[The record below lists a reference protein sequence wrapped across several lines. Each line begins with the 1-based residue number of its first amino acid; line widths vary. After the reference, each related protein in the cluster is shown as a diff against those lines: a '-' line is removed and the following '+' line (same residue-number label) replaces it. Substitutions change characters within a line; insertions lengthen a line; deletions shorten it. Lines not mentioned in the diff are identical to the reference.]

1 MSKPITTEVL
11 TERLQEHPA
20 VKAWNQLQA
29 HPLEPDNIEIVKHKK
44 KSAVYRLNGIGP
56 HGEAVIA
63 KRCREATANV
73 ERLIYEEL
81 LPRVP
86 VSALRCYGFLKE
98 PEGESCWLFLED
110 AGGELYMPQLAEH
123 RALAGRWLGE
133 THLTPVPPDLK
144 ARLPDRDL
152 GHYLKLLR
160 SSRAT
165 LLEHLAH
172 NPALS
177 DDDAAALRKVM
188 THCDVLESHWSEM
201 EKICEVMPR
210 TLVHGDFVI
219 KNVRIQEG
227 ASGPAL
233 LVFDWELAGWGVP
246 GTDLAQFVGR
256 VASPDLSVYC
266 SVLKREYPHLDV
278 RDIQGV
284 AACGNLLRL
293 VDDIDWAIS
302 ILEFGPHIFVDM
314 PLATLRVYE
323 PRLVTALSALR
334 WSWHD

>member
-1 MSKPITTEVL
+1 MARSTTIEIL
-11 TERLQEHPA
+11 TEHLQEHQA

-29 HPLEPDNIEIVKHKK
+29 HPLEPDNIEILKRKK

-56 HGEAVIA
+56 DGATVIA
-63 KRCREATANV
+63 KRCRAATAQV
-73 ERLIYEEL
+73 ERMIYEEF

-98 PEGESCWLFLED
+98 PEGEFCWLFLED
-110 AGGELYMPQLAEH
+110 AGGELYLPQLAEH

-133 THLTPVPPDLK
+133 THLTAVPADLK

-172 NPALS
+172 NTAVS
-177 DDDAAALRKVM
+177 NDDAVVLRKVM

-219 KNVRIQEG
+219 KNVRIQDG
-227 ASGPAL
+227 ANGPAL
-233 LVFDWELAGWGVP
+233 LVFDWEYAGWGVP
-246 GTDLAQFVGR
+246 GTDLAQFVGG
-256 VASPDLSVYC
+256 VASPDVNIYC
-266 SVLKREYPHLDV
+266 SVLRREHPHLDA
-278 RDIQGV
+278 RDIQAV

-293 VDDIDWAIS
+293 VDDIDWEITL
-302 ILEFGPHIFVDM
+302 LEFGSHRFLVKPVS
-314 PLATLRVYE
+314 TLRVYE

-334 WSWHD
+334 WS